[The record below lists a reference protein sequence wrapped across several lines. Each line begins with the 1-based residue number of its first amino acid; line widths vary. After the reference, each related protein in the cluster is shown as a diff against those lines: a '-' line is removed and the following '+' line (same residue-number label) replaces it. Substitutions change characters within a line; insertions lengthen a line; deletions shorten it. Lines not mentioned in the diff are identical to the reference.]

1 MITLIVELTDEQA
14 HALAQFYKRISWWTF
29 REHAPNDTEA
39 NAARDA
45 LYALS
50 KELAEAGYNPR

>member
-1 MITLIVELTDEQA
+1 MITLTVELTDEQA
-14 HALAQFYKRISWWTF
+14 HALAQFYKRLGWSTL
-29 REHAPNDTEA
+29 RDHAQTDDEA

-50 KELAEAGYNPR
+50 KELAEAK